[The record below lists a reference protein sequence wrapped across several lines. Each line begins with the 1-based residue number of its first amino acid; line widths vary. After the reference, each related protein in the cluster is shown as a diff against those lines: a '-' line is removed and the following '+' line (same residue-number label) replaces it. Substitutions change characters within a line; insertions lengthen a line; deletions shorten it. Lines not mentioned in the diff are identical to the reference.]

1 MSERRL
7 LSRRSFL
14 ITPALAPL
22 ALAVGA
28 TRDGAQHFTFEHVV
42 GTSLDLDIWAR
53 TPAAAE
59 RAAAVVLDEINRLTT
74 VLSTRDPESEISRLA
89 VNKAL
94 VPSTD
99 LAHMLAAYQEWS
111 GRTGGVLSITPAGPG
126 TALNVDALGK
136 AYILDRSADT
146 AMSASGVTAAVVN
159 IGGDIVVRGRSTQIA
174 IADPQ
179 SWQDNARPLT
189 FVALR
194 DQAIATSGTYARGS
208 HLVDARTGKAG
219 AGASASVIAP
229 SAVAANALATSLC
242 VTDADEGVALAERV
256 VGAEALRIDRNGS
269 LLRTSGFGRYEHP
282 RVVRSQA
289 ASKWPTGYEVNIAL
303 TLTAGV
309 AGAGRG
315 GGGFSGGGGFGG
327 GYGRRGGGRGGARRP
342 YVAAWVEDSAGKLVR
357 VLAFWA
363 DNPRYYGEL
372 SSFYTIIGRDER
384 RLSTLARATRA
395 AGSYHLVWDG
405 LDEKDAP
412 VAPGNYRIVIETNQE
427 HGSYGKQSGVIAC
440 AGKPAQVS
448 LSATANFEAVTIDF
462 GPKQAQ
468 A

>member
-1 MSERRL
+1 M
-7 LSRRSFL
+7 
-14 ITPALAPL
+14 TPALAPL
-22 ALAVGA
+22 ALAVSA
-28 TRDGAQHFTFEHVV
+28 TRDGAQHFSLEHVV
-42 GTSLDLDIWAR
+42 GTSLDLDVWAR
-53 TPAAAE
+53 TPAHAE
-59 RAAAVVLDEINRLTT
+59 RAAAAVLTEIDRLTAI
-74 VLSTRDPESEISRLA
+74 LSTRDPASEISRYA
-89 VNKAL
+89 AGQVAH
-94 VPSTD
+94 PSVD
-99 LAHMLAAYQEWS
+99 LQRMLDAYEEW
-111 GRTGGVLSITPAGPG
+111 GRRTGGVLSITPGGPG

-136 AYILDRSADT
+136 AYILDRAADVV
-146 AMSASGVTAAVVN
+146 MASGGVSSAIIN
-159 IGGDIVVRGRSTQIA
+159 IGGDIVVRGRSAEIG
-174 IADPQ
+174 IADPHA
-179 SWQDNARPLT
+179 SQDNARPLT
-189 FVALR
+189 LVTVR

-219 AGASASVIAP
+219 AGASASVIAS

-242 VTDADEGVALAERV
+242 VTGCDEGVALAERTSD
-256 VGAEALRIDRNGS
+256 AEAIRIDRDRGIV
-269 LLRTSGFGRYEHP
+269 RTLGFAGYERA
-282 RVVRSQA
+282 RVVRAQA

-303 TLTAGV
+303 TLTAGT

-315 GGGFSGGGGFGG
+315 GGGFDGGGGGFGG
-327 GYGRRGGGRGGARRP
+327 GYGRRGGRGGARRP

-372 SSFYTIIGRDER
+372 SSFYTVIGRDER

-405 LDEKDAP
+405 LDDKDAP

-448 LSATANFEAVTIDF
+448 LSATANFEAITIDF